1 MKYWRVPLD
10 LETIEIT
17 RGRVTVIKERCKGC
31 QLCVTYCPR
40 NVLRMSQTFNS
51 KGYYYPE
58 PEGEADCV
66 NCHFCEVLCPDFAIF
81 SLEAS
86 PKNQAQ

>member
-10 LETIEIT
+10 LGTIEVAK
-17 RGRVTVIKERCKGC
+17 GRVVVIKERCKGC

-40 NVLRMSQTFNS
+40 DVLRMSQTFNA

-58 PEGEADCV
+58 AKAEDDCV

-81 SLEAS
+81 SVEA
-86 PKNQAQ
+86 

>member
-10 LETIEIT
+10 FDTIQLTKGI
-17 RGRVTVIKERCKGC
+17 VTVIKDRCKGC
-31 QLCVTYCPR
+31 KLCITYCPR
-40 NVLRMSQTFNS
+40 NVLRMSETFNT

-58 PEGEADCV
+58 VQEDGVCV

-81 SLEAS
+81 SVEVPPS
-86 PKNQAQ
+86 T

>member
-10 LETIEIT
+10 LETIQVAK
-17 RGRVTVIKERCKGC
+17 GRVTVIKERCKGC

-40 NVLRMSQTFNS
+40 NVLRMSQTFNP

-58 PEGEADCV
+58 AKGEDNCV

-86 PKNQAQ
+86 PSQKT